1 MIAQFCVVGK
11 KHFGFKTRNNLPVTE
26 ELKEFKDDRKK
37 IIQKVKFK
45 NVQCQ
50 FQKDLAGDIKSI
62 KSDNHLFVKADKSTN
77 LYKLEAT
84 KNHHLLNDNI
94 TKTYKKA
101 KKHQFNEIN
110 KAKLITQKLSIDDR
124 VKTNATKEA
133 FITLK
138 DYKDNFK
145 NKPKTGDK
153 QN

>member
-1 MIAQFCVVGK
+1 M
-11 KHFGFKTRNNLPVTE
+11 
-26 ELKEFKDDRKK
+26 
-37 IIQKVKFK
+37 
-45 NVQCQ
+45 
-50 FQKDLAGDIKSI
+50 
-62 KSDNHLFVKADKSTN
+62 
-77 LYKLEAT
+77 EAT

-94 TKTYKKA
+94 TKIHKKA

-138 DYKDNFK
+138 DYKDNFE

>member
-1 MIAQFCVVGK
+1 MSVSERPRWRYQIHSKWQPFICKGW
-11 KHFGFKTRNNLPVTE
+11 
-26 ELKEFKDDRKK
+26 
-37 IIQKVKFK
+37 
-45 NVQCQ
+45 
-50 FQKDLAGDIKSI
+50 
-62 KSDNHLFVKADKSTN
+62 KSTN

-84 KNHHLLNDNI
+84 KSHHLLNDNI

-110 KAKLITQKLSIDDR
+110 KAKLISHKLSIDNR

-133 FITLK
+133 FITFK
-138 DYKDNFK
+138 DYKDNFE